1 MSNCCD
7 NCGKEIGV
15 LFSYAFKTSD
25 NYTLCTK
32 CVKKFGFG
40 RKTTILDISSKT
52 FDQIKNYKS
61 NDRKEPEIINA
72 EITPV
77 NNDIILFRA
86 ERTIADTVQVD
97 LTNRMF
103 KIKGFFNENLYSLDK
118 INSYELIEDGQSLSS
133 GGLGSAAI
141 GGMLFGGSG
150 AIVGALAGNKSTNYI
165 NSLRIKI
172 NMSDLDCPI
181 VYIHLIKYKTKKNSM
196 TYNYEI
202 QKADAI
208 LSSLNTI
215 LSENNSGIITE
226 ETSTPGYINELKELK
241 SLLDADV
248 ITTEEFETKKKQ
260 ILNL

>member
-1 MSNCCD
+1 MSNYCD
-7 NCGKEIGV
+7 NCGKEIRV
-15 LFSYAFKTSD
+15 LFSYAYKTSD

-32 CVKKFGFG
+32 CVKQFGFG

-52 FDQIKNYKS
+52 FDEVKNYQS
-61 NDRKEPEIINA
+61 NKIKEPEVIDA
-72 EITPV
+72 EVTPV
-77 NNDIILFRA
+77 NSDLILFKA
-86 ERTIADTVQVD
+86 ERTIADTIQVD

-103 KIKGFFNENLYSLDK
+103 KIKNFFNENLYSLDK
-118 INSYELIEDGQSLSS
+118 INSYELIEDGESISS

-150 AIVGALAGNKSTNYI
+150 AIVGALAGNKSTDYI

-172 NMSDLDCPI
+172 NMSDLDCPV

-196 TYNYEI
+196 AYKYEI
-202 QKADAI
+202 QKADVI
-208 LSSLNTI
+208 ISSLNTI
-215 LSENNSGIITE
+215 LSEDNSETITE
-226 ETSTPGYINELKELK
+226 ETSTPDYINELKELK